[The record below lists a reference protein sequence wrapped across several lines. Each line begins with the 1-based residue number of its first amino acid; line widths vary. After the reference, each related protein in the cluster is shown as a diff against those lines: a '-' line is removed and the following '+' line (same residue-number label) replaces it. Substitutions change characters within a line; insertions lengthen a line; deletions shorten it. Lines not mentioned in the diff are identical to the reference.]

1 LRGGAGGGVGGAGG
15 WTGFATGLATGF
27 AAGFAT
33 FWDPAGGFAR
43 LAVLGLDGFRASWRA
58 AAGRLALRA
67 GVREGVRVFLVTRR
81 DLAIGISVGPAS
93 LHADPVGQ

>member
-1 LRGGAGGGVGGAGG
+1 LRGGGGGGVGGAGG
-15 WTGFATGLATGF
+15 WTGFATG
-27 AAGFAT
+27 FAT
-33 FWDPAGGFAR
+33 FWGTTGGFAD
-43 LAVLGLDGFRASWRA
+43 LAVLGLDGFRAARRA

-81 DLAIGISVGPAS
+81 DLAIGITVGPAS